1 MRPPVHPAQA
11 VLGAGGARTPSGG
24 TATEA
29 AGGPPGPGA
38 PHTAGGPPGAGAPQ
52 ESGRA
57 KGEKRVR
64 GSDLPPPRRRLS
76 ALLVTH
82 SYFSFGAGTA
92 SPTSLVRRAAELGY
106 RYVGLTDDLNV
117 TGAVELFQAAHE
129 HGVKA
134 LIGATV
140 PVRVEDDVYPMV
152 AIAASR
158 AGYET
163 LCRLITQAHER
174 EEKDVPFPV
183 LLAHTH
189 DLVLLTGG
197 RDGLPA
203 RLLARRRV
211 SELEALLTQ
220 LKGAFG
226 DRLYVQL
233 FHDRYRWDGR
243 RARVLR
249 RLAQSLSLPVVAAPE
264 VRYLD
269 PDDYRLYDALVCG
282 RLGVSVQEP
291 HPKRPQNAC
300 QHLPSPE
307 EVYERLPFPEAALNA
322 DWVAE
327 RCHFELLPERLTPP
341 KARVPDG
348 RSAEEHIEERCYAAL
363 LERYEGEAL
372 ATARQRL
379 EKELSTIRALGLAD
393 FFLVAAEV
401 TDYCRQRGILAAGRG
416 SAAASIVCYLLG
428 ITQADPLKHD
438 LLFERF
444 LHTGKTSMPDVD
456 IDVSSSRRDEVLAW
470 VEERFGS
477 TTEAMVCNKITY
489 HLPLAIQ
496 DIGRALGLPP
506 ELRNRLTKALGRD
519 FRGLRPAS
527 VAKAE
532 VALREVLGDAPVA
545 DVFIDLLSRMER
557 GHVRHIAPHSGGV
570 VLSRHPLTHYS
581 PLERSTGGIKLLQLD
596 KDDAE
601 AMGLIK
607 LDLLGLRILSAL
619 ERAREE
625 VFRLEGV
632 WLDLADLPDDERVWD
647 LISEGATLGLFQVE
661 SPSQQHTSRVMR
673 SRNLRDLAHQIALI
687 RPGPIQSGT
696 VHPYLRRRQ
705 GLEPVTYWH
714 PSLEPVLSKSYG
726 VILFQE
732 DVLRIAVHF
741 AGMSWIEADRFR
753 KKVSGFSD
761 LEDIEPDRQR
771 FVEGAMRHVGC
782 TREEAEAVFDA
793 VKGYQGFGFAESHA
807 WAFALHAY
815 ASGWLRVHYP
825 AEYMAAILTEEPGMW
840 SRQTKRQEARDW
852 GVPFLP
858 FDINRSGVHFR
869 VERVEDPG
877 GSGTVKAIRPP
888 LSAITGVSEE
898 AARRIML
905 ERLAHGPY
913 RDVDDLHQRVPL
925 ERDVVEA
932 LARAGAFDAVQ
943 TRREALFRA
952 GVLANA
958 QAPGSRPL
966 FTPPV
971 ETPELPRLTLP
982 ERFVWDYQTTRMS
995 TLEVHAVDL
1004 VRDQLRELGCV
1015 PLLRLRRTP
1024 RKTRVL
1030 TAGLVVGRQRPGTAK
1045 GFAFFVIEDGPVRA
1059 QVIISPDLWDEQ
1071 RVLLRDASM
1080 LVVDGVV
1087 EDTGHQLTL
1096 KAIRLAEVPGPIHVR
1111 GYHFG

>member
-24 TATEA
+24 AATEA

-57 KGEKRVR
+57 KAERRVR
-64 GSDLPPPRRRLS
+64 GGDLPPPRRRLS

-379 EKELSTIRALGLAD
+379 EKELATIRALGLAD

>member
-1 MRPPVHPAQA
+1 MRPLTPPRPAPA
-11 VLGAGGARTPSGG
+11 SDPPRDGAADGRPEPPSGRLSP
-24 TATEA
+24 AR
-29 AGGPPGPGA
+29 GG
-38 PHTAGGPPGAGAPQ
+38 
-52 ESGRA
+52 S
-57 KGEKRVR
+57 
-64 GSDLPPPRRRLS
+64 RLS
-76 ALLVTH
+76 ALLNVH

-106 RYVGLTDDLNV
+106 RYVALTDDLNV
-117 TGAVELFQAAHE
+117 TGGVELFQAARE
-129 HGVKA
+129 HDVRA

-140 PVRVEDDVYPMV
+140 PVRLEDEVYPLV
-152 AIAASR
+152 VIAASR
-158 AGYET
+158 VGYGT
-163 LCRLITQAHER
+163 LCRLVSQAHER
-174 EEKDVPFPV
+174 AERDVPFPV

-197 RDGLPA
+197 REGLPA
-203 RLLARRRV
+203 RLLAQRRIG
-211 SELEALLTQ
+211 ELEEALRQ
-220 LKGAFG
+220 LAGAFQ

-233 FHDRYRWDGR
+233 FHDRYRWDER

-249 RLAQSLSLPVVAAPE
+249 RLAQSLSLPVVSAPQ

-269 PDDYRLYDALVCG
+269 PEDYRLYDAVTCG
-282 RLGVSVQEP
+282 RLGLSVQEP
-291 HPKRPQNAC
+291 NERRPQNAC
-300 QHLPSPE
+300 QYLPSPE
-307 EVYERLPFPEAALNA
+307 EVAARLPFAEGALNA

-327 RCHFELLPERLTPP
+327 RCHFELLPDRLVPP

-348 RSAEEHIEERCYAAL
+348 RSAEEHIVERCYAAL
-363 LERYEGEAL
+363 LERYEGETL
-372 ATARQRL
+372 VTARQRL
-379 EKELSTIRALGLAD
+379 EKELATIRALGLAD

-428 ITQADPLKHD
+428 VTQADPLKHD

-456 IDVSSSRRDEVLAW
+456 IDISSARRDEVLAW
-470 VEERFGS
+470 VEERFGA

-489 HLPLAIQ
+489 RLPLAVQ
-496 DIGRALGLPP
+496 DLGRALGLPP

-527 VAKAE
+527 VEKAE

-545 DVFIDLLSRMER
+545 DTFIALLKRMER
-557 GHVRHIAPHSGGV
+557 KHVRHIAPHAGGV
-570 VLSRHPLTHYS
+570 VLSRDPLTHYS
-581 PLERSTGGIKLLQLD
+581 PLERSSGGIKLLQLD

-607 LDLLGLRILSAL
+607 LDLLGLRMLSAL

-673 SRNLRDLAHQIALI
+673 SRNLKDLSHQIALI

-705 GLEPVTYWH
+705 GLESVTYWH
-714 PSLEPVLSKSYG
+714 PSLEPVLAKSYG
-726 VILFQE
+726 VLLFQE

-753 KKVSGFSD
+753 KKVSGFAD
-761 LEDIEPDRQR
+761 LEDIEPDRRR
-771 FVEGAMRHVGC
+771 FVEGAMRHVGA
-782 TREEAEAVFDA
+782 TREEAETVFDA

-815 ASGWLRVHYP
+815 ASGWLRVQYP

-840 SRQTKRQEARDW
+840 SRQTKRHEARDW

-858 FDINRSGVHFR
+858 FDVNRSGLHFR
-869 VERVEDPG
+869 VERVSL
-877 GSGTVKAIRPP
+877 GSGSEGAAGAGSVPEPDHPGARIADSAPSQGGAVKAIRPP
-888 LSAITGVSEE
+888 LSGITGVSED
-898 AARRIML
+898 AAREIML
-905 ERLAHGPY
+905 ERLAHGPFCG
-913 RDVDDLHQRVPL
+913 VEDLHQRVAL

-932 LARAGAFDAVQ
+932 LVRAGAFDAVQ
-943 TRREALFRA
+943 PRREALYRT
-952 GVLANA
+952 GVLANSSE
-958 QAPGSRPL
+958 PGRRPL
-966 FTPPV
+966 FSAPVATPV
-971 ETPELPRLTLP
+971 LPRMTLP

-1045 GFAFFVIEDGPVRA
+1045 GFAFFVLEDGPVRA
-1059 QVIISPDLWDEQ
+1059 QVIISPDLWNEQ

-1096 KAIRLAEVPGPIHVR
+1096 KALRLGEIAGPIHVR

>member
-1 MRPPVHPAQA
+1 MRPPVLSAQA
-11 VLGAGGARTPSGG
+11 VLGADVAAAPTEGATAAAARGAR
-24 TATEA
+24 AED
-29 AGGPPGPGA
+29 
-38 PHTAGGPPGAGAPQ
+38 
-52 ESGRA
+52 GRA
-57 KGEKRVR
+57 REERRVR
-64 GSDLPPPRRRLS
+64 GGDLPPPRRRLS

-117 TGAVELFQAAHE
+117 TGGVELFQAAHE
-129 HGVKA
+129 HGLKA

-140 PVRVEDDVYPMV
+140 PVRVEDDVYPLV
-152 AIAASR
+152 LIAASR
-158 AGYET
+158 EGYGT
-163 LCRLITQAHER
+163 LCRLVTLAHER
-174 EEKDVPFPV
+174 EERDVPFPV
-183 LLAHTH
+183 LLAHAH

-197 RDGLPA
+197 RDGLPS

-211 SELEALLTQ
+211 GELEGLLRQ

-233 FHDRYRWDGR
+233 FHDRYRWDQR

-264 VRYLD
+264 VRYLE
-269 PDDYRLYDALVCG
+269 PDDYRLYDAMVCG

-300 QHLPSPE
+300 QHLPSPD
-307 EVYERLPFPEAALNA
+307 EVMERLPFPEAALNA

-327 RCHFELLPERLTPP
+327 RCHFELLPERLVPP

-348 RSAEEHIEERCYAAL
+348 RSAEEHIVERCYAAL

-379 EKELSTIRALGLAD
+379 EKELATIRALGLAD

-428 ITQADPLKHD
+428 VTQADPLKHD

-456 IDVSSSRRDEVLAW
+456 IDISSARRDEVLAW
-470 VEERFGS
+470 VEERFGA

-489 HLPLAIQ
+489 RLPLAVQ
-496 DIGRALGLPP
+496 DVGRALGLPP

-545 DVFIDLLSRMER
+545 DVFVDLLARMER

-570 VLSRHPLTHYS
+570 VLSRDPLTHYS
-581 PLERSTGGIKLLQLD
+581 PLERSSGGIKLLQLD

-607 LDLLGLRILSAL
+607 LDLLGLRMLSAL

-673 SRNLRDLAHQIALI
+673 SRSLKDLAHQIALI

-714 PSLEPVLSKSYG
+714 PSLEPVLAKSYG
-726 VILFQE
+726 VLLFQE

-741 AGMSWIEADRFR
+741 AGMSWIE
-753 KKVSGFSD
+753 
-761 LEDIEPDRQR
+761 
-771 FVEGAMRHVGC
+771 
-782 TREEAEAVFDA
+782 
-793 VKGYQGFGFAESHA
+793 
-807 WAFALHAY
+807 
-815 ASGWLRVHYP
+815 
-825 AEYMAAILTEEPGMW
+825 
-840 SRQTKRQEARDW
+840 
-852 GVPFLP
+852 
-858 FDINRSGVHFR
+858 
-869 VERVEDPG
+869 
-877 GSGTVKAIRPP
+877 
-888 LSAITGVSEE
+888 
-898 AARRIML
+898 
-905 ERLAHGPY
+905 
-913 RDVDDLHQRVPL
+913 
-925 ERDVVEA
+925 
-932 LARAGAFDAVQ
+932 
-943 TRREALFRA
+943 
-952 GVLANA
+952 
-958 QAPGSRPL
+958 
-966 FTPPV
+966 
-971 ETPELPRLTLP
+971 
-982 ERFVWDYQTTRMS
+982 
-995 TLEVHAVDL
+995 
-1004 VRDQLRELGCV
+1004 
-1015 PLLRLRRTP
+1015 
-1024 RKTRVL
+1024 
-1030 TAGLVVGRQRPGTAK
+1030 
-1045 GFAFFVIEDGPVRA
+1045 
-1059 QVIISPDLWDEQ
+1059 
-1071 RVLLRDASM
+1071 
-1080 LVVDGVV
+1080 
-1087 EDTGHQLTL
+1087 
-1096 KAIRLAEVPGPIHVR
+1096 
-1111 GYHFG
+1111 

>member
-24 TATEA
+24 AATEA

-379 EKELSTIRALGLAD
+379 EKELATIRALGLAD

>member
-1 MRPPVHPAQA
+1 MRPPVLSAQA
-11 VLGAGGARTPSGG
+11 VLGAEGATSPLEGGATGPQADDPVKGG
-24 TATEA
+24 ATASAEGA
-29 AGGPPGPGA
+29 ARRGA
-38 PHTAGGPPGAGAPQ
+38 KQAG
-52 ESGRA
+52 
-57 KGEKRVR
+57 KRVR
-64 GSDLPPPRRRLS
+64 GGDLPPPRRRLS

-106 RYVGLTDDLNV
+106 RYVCLTDDLNV
-117 TGAVELFQAAHE
+117 TGGVELFQAAQE

-140 PVRVEDDVYPMV
+140 PVRVEDDVYPLV
-152 AIAASR
+152 LIAASR

-163 LCRLITQAHER
+163 LCRLVTLAHER

-489 HLPLAIQ
+489 RLPLAIQ
-496 DIGRALGLPP
+496 DMGRALGLPP

-570 VLSRHPLTHYS
+570 VLSRHPLTYFS
-581 PLERSTGGIKLLQLD
+581 PLERSSGGIKLLQLD

-607 LDLLGLRILSAL
+607 LDLLGLRMLSAL

-625 VFRLEGV
+625 VFRMEGV

-673 SRNLRDLAHQIALI
+673 SRNLKDLAHQIALI

-726 VILFQE
+726 VLLFQE

-782 TREEAEAVFDA
+782 TREEAETVFDA

-840 SRQTKRQEARDW
+840 SRQTKRHEARDW

-858 FDINRSGVHFR
+858 FDVNRSGVHFR
-869 VERVEDPG
+869 VERVDDPG
-877 GSGTVKAIRPP
+877 GDGKVKAVRPP
-888 LSAITGVSEE
+888 LSAIAGVSEE
-898 AARRIML
+898 AARAVML
-905 ERLAHGPY
+905 ERLTHGPY

-932 LARAGAFDAVQ
+932 LVRAGAFDAVQ
-943 TRREALFRA
+943 ARREALYRT

-971 ETPELPRLTLP
+971 DTPELPRLTLP

-1030 TAGLVVGRQRPGTAK
+1030 TGGLVVGRQRPGTAK

-1059 QVIISPDLWDEQ
+1059 QVIISPDLWDEH

-1096 KAIRLAEVPGPIHVR
+1096 KAVRLGELPGPIHVR

>member
-24 TATEA
+24 AATEA

-379 EKELSTIRALGLAD
+379 EKELATIRALGLAD

-771 FVEGAMRHVGC
+771 FVEGAMRYVGC